1 MPGERVTASCLWWLC
16 CDCLLLSQFLSSLCV
31 VLSLSLIFL
40 VFFFSLLPPFYT
52 QENLSCFSYNSLG
65 VLRGVVF
72 VISCGSCL
80 TTCRIWG
87 GILAGV
93 VSLSRFPLEL
103 LCSGCPT
110 EFPRAD
116 CVVLSPRKV
125 KYKCRVGGWKQNDM
139 EKQVACG
146 LRISSWISYQWAI
159 T

>member
-1 MPGERVTASCLWWLC
+1 MRADRAFKHPSINVCAAPRV
-16 CDCLLLSQFLSSLCV
+16 
-31 VLSLSLIFL
+31 I
-40 VFFFSLLPPFYT
+40 PPNHLNSAQQLNY
-52 QENLSCFSYNSLG
+52 SYPSSLG

-72 VISCGSCL
+72 VISCSSCL

-93 VSLSRFPLEL
+93 VSLPRFPLEL

>member
-1 MPGERVTASCLWWLC
+1 MLEEQLALGRQ
-16 CDCLLLSQFLSSLCV
+16 LLAP
-31 VLSLSLIFL
+31 LSLSFIPLSLFVFL
-40 VFFFSLLPPFYT
+40 SFFFSLLPPFYT

-80 TTCRIWG
+80 TTCRVWG

-93 VSLSRFPLEL
+93 VSLPRFPLEL

-125 KYKCRVGGWKQNDM
+125 KYKCRVGGWKQNAM
-139 EKQVACG
+139 GRRRARVV
-146 LRISSWISYQWAI
+146 LR
-159 T
+159 

>member
-1 MPGERVTASCLWWLC
+1 MPEKQLAFGRQLFAS
-16 CDCLLLSQFLSSLCV
+16 LSALF
-31 VLSLSLIFL
+31 LSLSLFFL
-40 VFFFSLLPPFYT
+40 SFFFSLLPPFYT

-80 TTCRIWG
+80 TTCRVWG

-93 VSLSRFPLEL
+93 VSLPRFPLEL

-139 EKQVACG
+139 EKRGGFPSPRSQPP
-146 LRISSWISYQWAI
+146 SSLFLTCA
-159 T
+159 